1 MSIKINSITK
11 NLINTANNSKIVAF
25 KSNPM
30 PNDTIELS
38 TKKELS
44 NTSKVGIG
52 IGIATI
58 IGLGLEVSLGKCKHL
73 KSLWKRISGKGV
85 NGTNSANEGKKYLDK
100 IDDIKENFSK
110 IFGRDYTKDEAQELA
125 LKYKEIF
132 EINDNETFIT
142 KLLEKVKE
150 DYKLSNMEIPWKIEN
165 WTENYVPAIFSIFD
179 GITYN
184 KNTMMLR
191 HKKIQEAKGIKKIF
205 ALFSHIDKDFY
216 IKHIDKKRFVDVT
229 THELKHAEQYKIALG
244 VDLQKVIE
252 SESEVS
258 QKEWKRILKK
268 HKNDEIKAKEYL
280 TNNMKKDIL
289 PSYLSVEKI
298 SNDSPLYQ
306 RGLKLIESFDT
317 RGNVEYQNQ
326 MHEIEAMSAGN
337 RMAEI
342 YEWLMN
348 K

>member
-132 EINDNETFIT
+132 E
-142 KLLEKVKE
+142 
-150 DYKLSNMEIPWKIEN
+150 
-165 WTENYVPAIFSIFD
+165 
-179 GITYN
+179 
-184 KNTMMLR
+184 KN
-191 HKKIQEAKGIKKIF
+191 
-205 ALFSHIDKDFY
+205 IDK
-216 IKHIDKKRFVDVT
+216 
-229 THELKHAEQYKIALG
+229 
-244 VDLQKVIE
+244 
-252 SESEVS
+252 
-258 QKEWKRILKK
+258 
-268 HKNDEIKAKEYL
+268 
-280 TNNMKKDIL
+280 
-289 PSYLSVEKI
+289 
-298 SNDSPLYQ
+298 
-306 RGLKLIESFDT
+306 
-317 RGNVEYQNQ
+317 
-326 MHEIEAMSAGN
+326 
-337 RMAEI
+337 
-342 YEWLMN
+342 
-348 K
+348 